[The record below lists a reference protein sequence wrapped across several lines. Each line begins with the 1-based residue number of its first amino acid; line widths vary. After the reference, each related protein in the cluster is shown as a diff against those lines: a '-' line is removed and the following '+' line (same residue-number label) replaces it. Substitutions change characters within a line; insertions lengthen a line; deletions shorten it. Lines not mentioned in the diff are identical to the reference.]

1 MEDHDDEPE
10 PDIEEAHSVA
20 QDVHEAA
27 TEARHDFDDG
37 PYLPELADELD
48 RARDA
53 LDDVMGTLG
62 SVRSDLYNGEETFS
76 DASEELQRTVEAA
89 EFLVEMLEALAASD
103 DPADDAVTGQ
113 LEIGGESFDVT
124 VTPADEEYTDE
135 DFENVED
142 DEPFNVWLARE
153 MAERELT
160 AADVAEH
167 SHTAA
172 DVIRRFVTGEM
183 EAAEDQ
189 QEAIK
194 AAVENA
200 TPQTNEDDGLGELF
214 G

>member
-1 MEDHDDEPE
+1 MEDHDNEPE

-20 QDVHEAA
+20 QDVREAA
-27 TEARHDFDDG
+27 TEARHELDDG

-62 SVRSDLYNGEETFS
+62 SVRSDLYNGEETFT

-103 DPADDAVTGQ
+103 EPADDAVTGQ

-142 DEPFNVWLARE
+142 EEPFNVWLSRE

-160 AADVAEH
+160 AAEVAEH

-172 DVIRRFVTGEM
+172 DVIRRYVTGEM
-183 EAAEDQ
+183 QPDEDTQ
-189 QEAIK
+189 ASIK

-200 TPQTNEDDGLGELF
+200 TPANEDEGLGELF